1 MGSVPVP
8 LSCRP
13 EPRSQQ
19 QLLPFRTSLQS
30 CYCFPQVT
38 NATGLGQPS
47 CFLAHQMRR
56 VLCFNCHI
64 CCLEGGSDCRL
75 FWVTFPLELHANG
88 PAKGCDWSGKVIS
101 VCLDGCLHKGGK
113 FRQGAQGWGTAE
125 EKGHLVY
132 TLQSTRPC
140 LQVAALFASGLLLI
154 LPQPGVTLGLRLLA
168 AAPPG
173 CLFPSEQ
180 ALFELIQYIL
190 QSP

>member
-1 MGSVPVP
+1 MSRCPSLVGLNREAGSS
-8 LSCRP
+8 SC
-13 EPRSQQ
+13 
-19 QLLPFRTSLQS
+19 PFGQTCLQS
-30 CYCFPQVT
+30 CYCFPQVI

-101 VCLDGCLHKGGK
+101 VCLDGCLHKGGT

-140 LQVAALFASGLLLI
+140 LQAAASVCFR
-154 LPQPGVTLGLRLLA
+154 PPARFTSAWSNPGLRLLA

-173 CLFPSEQ
+173 CLFSSEQ